1 MRHHRLSAALIFALC
16 LGAPARA
23 DMTDGM
29 REDLGEAFRQ
39 LFEEMQPHLE
49 DALKMLEGFEIFEA
63 IDDPRHYQLPE
74 ILPNGDIII
83 RRRPDAP
90 EFHPKEAEPQ
100 QETDQGT
107 IDL

>member
-1 MRHHRLSAALIFALC
+1 MRTRRLL
-16 LGAPARA
+16 APLLLSLSLSLPAQA
-23 DMTDGM
+23 GTTKELT
-29 REDLGEAFRQ
+29 EDLGEAFRQ

-49 DALKMLEGFEIFEA
+49 EALEMLEGFEGLKA

-90 EFHPKEAEPQ
+90 EFHPDAPEIPQ
-100 QETDQGT
+100 ENEDGS